1 MAAPTSTRRRGNRFD
16 KRVFDLVVGGIAFVV
31 SLPVQALVAAAVA
44 ARLGRPVLFT
54 QMRPGLHGKPFEM
67 RKFRSMRPVDESR
80 GWTDD
85 ASRMTPFGAKLRST
99 SLDELPALWNVVR
112 GDMSLVGPR
121 PLLTKYLPLYSTHQ
135 ARRHE
140 VKPGLT
146 GLAQVSGRNA
156 VTWERRFDLD
166 VEYVDTW
173 TIRGDL
179 KIIAETVATVLR
191 RDGVTEAGGV
201 TMTEFTG
208 STTHDENRGARVDT
222 PPHHG
227 ALPADSA
234 GPLDPQGVTQ

>member
-1 MAAPTSTRRRGNRFD
+1 MPATAARRRRGNRFD
-16 KRVFDLVVGGIAFVV
+16 KRLFDLAVGIPALIL
-31 SLPVQALVAAAVA
+31 SLPVQALVAVAVA
-44 ARLGRPVLFT
+44 VRLGRPVLFK
-54 QMRPGLHGKPFEM
+54 QERPGLHGRPFEM

-121 PLLTKYLPLYSTHQ
+121 PLLMRYLPRYTAFQ

-156 VTWERRFDLD
+156 VTWERRFELD

-179 KIIAETVATVLR
+179 KIIGQTLRTVLR
-191 RDGVTEAGGV
+191 RDGITEDGEV
-201 TMTEFTG
+201 SMTEFMG
-208 STTHDENRGARVDT
+208 SAAPGTAQAQQED
-222 PPHHG
+222 
-227 ALPADSA
+227 PA
-234 GPLDPQGVTQ
+234 